1 MCHSNN
7 FLCTTEANY
16 MYYSTFNLFSAVH
29 DKKKIE
35 HKKRNCSTCHV
46 FKKIFK
52 ALQYNYVYYSTHF
65 MYCSTLKFI
74 CSTNFKG
81 VTALFPL

>member
-29 DKKKIE
+29 DKKKIRTL
-35 HKKRNCSTCHV
+35 KKE
-46 FKKIFK
+46 
-52 ALQYNYVYYSTHF
+52 LQYMSCVQKN
-65 MYCSTLKFI
+65 I
-74 CSTNFKG
+74 
-81 VTALFPL
+81 